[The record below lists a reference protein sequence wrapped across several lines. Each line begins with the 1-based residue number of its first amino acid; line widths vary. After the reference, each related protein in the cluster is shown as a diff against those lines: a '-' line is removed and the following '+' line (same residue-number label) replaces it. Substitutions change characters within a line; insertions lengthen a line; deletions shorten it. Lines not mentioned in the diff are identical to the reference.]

1 MKMRDFREMD
11 SARLTSRIEELKQEL
26 AHLKEAVRSGKEKN
40 KEKMGWVRGEI
51 AQALT
56 LQREA
61 EVKQL

>member
-26 AHLKEAVRSGKEKN
+26 AHLEEAVRSGKEKN
-40 KEKMGWVRGEI
+40 HAKIGLLKREI